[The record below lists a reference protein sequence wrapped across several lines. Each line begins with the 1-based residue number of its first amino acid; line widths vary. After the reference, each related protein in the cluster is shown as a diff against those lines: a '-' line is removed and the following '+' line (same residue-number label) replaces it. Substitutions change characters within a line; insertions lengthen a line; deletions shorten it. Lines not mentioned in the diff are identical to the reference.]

1 MGSIASIDN
10 VSQIR
15 RVLIYTLVLNAG
27 VSLAK
32 IIYGYMS
39 NSIAMTSDGF
49 HSLFDGVSNIVG
61 LVGIWI
67 AYHPPDENHPYGH
80 KKYETLFTIII
91 GVMIFVACFQ
101 ILKQAYHSIV
111 EYHETEVTGVSFVV
125 MFVTMAVN
133 IFVTIYERK
142 KGIELKSEF
151 LIADAM
157 HTKSDIL
164 ASIGVIVSLI
174 ITKSGY
180 RIADTIAGLVIAFLI
195 ARIGYEIIKRASD
208 VLVDTIC
215 IDTSAIES
223 VINSVEGVK
232 GCHDIRTRGTEH
244 SINLDVHI
252 LVAPRMSIEKAHEVA
267 DSVEERIKG
276 SFPAVT
282 DIVVHVEPE
291 GNDCK

>member
-180 RIADTIAGLVIAFLI
+180 HIADTIAGLVIAFLI
-195 ARIGYEIIKRASD
+195 ARIGYEIIKGH
-208 VLVDTIC
+208 LTCLLIQ
-215 IDTSAIES
+215 S
-223 VINSVEGVK
+223 VST
-232 GCHDIRTRGTEH
+232 HQRL
-244 SINLDVHI
+244 SL
-252 LVAPRMSIEKAHEVA
+252 L
-267 DSVEERIKG
+267 
-276 SFPAVT
+276 
-282 DIVVHVEPE
+282 
-291 GNDCK
+291 

>member
-111 EYHETEVTGVSFVV
+111 EYHKTEVTGVSFVV

-223 VINSVEGVK
+223 VIKSVEGVK

-267 DSVEERIKG
+267 DSLEEKIKN
-276 SFPAVT
+276 SFPSVI
-282 DIVVHVEPE
+282 DIVVHIEPE